1 MDMPTDLRPAR
12 GAAVAPLVTARSKLR
27 FLRENL
33 GLLLFWPLVAII
45 LSTLGWQLLF
55 AKLEEDRQ
63 ETERFA
69 MREAATL
76 ASTYAEHLKRTLD
89 TIDQI
94 VLLAKLQWEDA
105 DTKFRLENFKSK
117 GLFPGAAPFH
127 LSIVDRNGIRRTS
140 TFGASAIRSGPDVS
154 DRSYFQAQR
163 MAMIDGL
170 YISEPIRGRS
180 TGDAVIQISRRLLDA
195 RGEFDGVA
203 LLSVKTDF
211 FTANYDDA
219 TLGPEGLLGMLGIDG
234 EEKVTRAGAMIHP
247 PGPKVLAATPRF
259 SEIIGGG
266 LLHGPDW
273 FADKRSR
280 YIGWQ
285 LVEGY
290 PFVAI
295 TGLDQARMLAGY
307 EATRAAQMKTATI
320 ATFAL
325 AVFALMATGFSLGL
339 SWRKYQ
345 HELTRMTYRMATEGG
360 NEGFFI
366 ARPVRD
372 ENGRIIDFVALD
384 CNQRGAEFFRLRR
397 EDFIGRKASYLYD
410 TATFA
415 ASMKMMEDAMR
426 LGKIEGETVM
436 AAGERGRKRYL
447 HLKAVRSGDDL
458 AVTLRDIT
466 REKQHVRELERR
478 GNEDALTG
486 LPNRLWAQSYLPQAI
501 ERAAAK
507 HARLALLFV
516 DLDGFKAVNDTLG
529 HAAGD
534 EVLRNAARRLKEA
547 VRPHDT
553 VVRLGG
559 DEFLVIIEHIAEA
572 SAAAHVAERI
582 LHAFQEGF
590 RLSQGSASVGTSIGI
605 SLYPDDAANMDAL
618 MKSADV
624 AMYSAKLSGK
634 RRYSFFD
641 PQFYERMRARSAR
654 EAALRH
660 AIAHDQFKML
670 YQPRVNV
677 ATGETSSLEALV
689 RWAHGTDG
697 LIEPLEFIPLA
708 EETGLIL
715 HLGEL
720 IIDKVCAQIARW
732 AKAEGPLVP
741 VSINVSPRQ
750 FNEMDV
756 GKVFRDSLARHGVD
770 ASLVEIELTETTM
783 MGDTENVSNALQ
795 TIREM
800 GIRLLVDDFGTGYS
814 SLSQL
819 QKLDFDVLKV
829 DRAFT
834 SQLGMNEQGRVL
846 FKAIITMAHALDMRV
861 VAEGVENE
869 DQVSILRALDC
880 DEIQGFYIA
889 HPLAPTHRQRGL
901 FQQLS
906 MAGPCA

>member
-12 GAAVAPLVTARSKLR
+12 GEATAPFVSARNKLR
-27 FLRENL
+27 FLREKL
-33 GLLLFWPLVAII
+33 GLLLFWPLIALIVIA
-45 LSTLGWQLLF
+45 LAWQLLF
-55 AKLEEDRQ
+55 AKLAEDRRDA
-63 ETERFA
+63 ERA
-69 MREAATL
+69 ALHEAATL

-94 VLLAKLQWEDA
+94 VLLVKLQWEDSNGM
-105 DTKFRLENFKSK
+105 FQLENFKSK
-117 GLFPGAAPFH
+117 GLFPGAAPFN
-127 LSIVDRNGIRRTS
+127 LSIVDRNGMRRTS
-140 TFGASAIRSGPDVS
+140 TLGPSANRSSPDVS
-154 DRSYFQAQR
+154 DRSYFLTQQ
-163 MAMIDGL
+163 MAMSDGL
-170 YISEPIRGRS
+170 YISEPTTGRS
-180 TGDAVIQISRRLLDA
+180 TGEMVIQISRRLLDQS
-195 RGEFDGVA
+195 GQFDGVV

-211 FTANYDDA
+211 FTANYDEA
-219 TLGPEGLLGMLGIDG
+219 TLGPNGLLGIFGMDG
-234 EEKVTRAGAMIHP
+234 AEKITRTGAAIHP
-247 PGPKVLAATPRF
+247 SGPPLLAASPKF
-259 SEIIGGG
+259 SDILGSG
-266 LLHGPDW
+266 LLRGADW
-273 FADKRSR
+273 FTDKRSR

-290 PFVAI
+290 PFIAV
-295 TGLDQARMLAGY
+295 TGLDQSRMLAAY
-307 EATRAAQMKTATI
+307 EATRASQTRTAMFATLLVALFTLTATG
-320 ATFAL
+320 L
-325 AVFALMATGFSLGL
+325 SLGL

-345 HELTRMTYRMATEGG
+345 LALTQMTYRMATEGG

-372 ENGRIIDFVALD
+372 EQHRIIDFEAID

-410 TATFA
+410 AVTFA
-415 ASMKMMEDAMR
+415 ASMKLMNDAMQ
-426 LGKIEGETVM
+426 LGRVEGETVM
-436 AAGERGRKRYL
+436 TTGERGRKRYL
-447 HLKAVRSGDDL
+447 HLKAVQSDGDL

-501 ERAAAK
+501 EQAATK
-507 HARLALLFV
+507 HSMLALLFV
-516 DLDGFKAVNDTLG
+516 DLDGFKTVNDTLG

-534 EVLRNAARRLKEA
+534 EVLRNAARRLREA

-559 DEFLVIIEHIAEA
+559 DEFLVIIEEIADG
-572 SAAAHVAERI
+572 SAAAHVADRI
-582 LHAFQEGF
+582 LYAFRESF
-590 RLSQGSASVGTSIGI
+590 RLSQGAASVGTSIGI
-605 SLYPDDAANMDAL
+605 SVYPTDADNMDAL
-618 MKSADV
+618 MKSADM
-624 AMYSAKLSGK
+624 AMYSAKLGGK
-634 RRYSFFD
+634 RRYRFFD
-641 PQFYERMRARSAR
+641 PQFYEATRARSAK

-660 AIAHDQFKML
+660 AIDHDQFKMF
-670 YQPRVNV
+670 YQPRIDV
-677 ATGETSSLEALV
+677 ATGRTSSLEALV
-689 RWAHGTDG
+689 RWSNGADL
-697 LIEPLEFIPLA
+697 LIEPLDFIPLA

-715 HLGEL
+715 SLGEL

-732 AKAEGPLVP
+732 SKADGPLVP
-741 VSINVSPRQ
+741 VSINVSSRQ
-750 FNEMDV
+750 FNESDV
-756 GKVFRDSLARHGVD
+756 GKVFRESLARHNID

-783 MGDTENVSNALQ
+783 MGDTENVFNALRS
-795 TIREM
+795 IREM

-869 DQVSILRALDC
+869 DQLNILRALDC
-880 DEIQGFYIA
+880 DEIQGFYIS
-889 HPLAPTHRQRGL
+889 HPLAATRMQRNL
-901 FQQLS
+901 FQQLT
-906 MAGPCA
+906 AA